1 VDAVHIRGYFVR
13 MSAILN
19 PYINLGGT
27 AREALEFYHA
37 ALGGSV
43 NIMSFEQGGMADQV
57 QPDEKDLVMH
67 GQVDGDNGFTLM
79 VSDSPAHMGGGQPLS
94 GFSVSL
100 SGDDEALLTGLWDK
114 LSEGGTISEP
124 LSKAPWGDSFGMFVD
139 KFGVPWMINISGGAS
154 A

>member
-1 VDAVHIRGYFVR
+1 

-19 PYINLGGT
+19 PYINLGGN

-43 NIMSFEQGGMADQV
+43 NVMSFADGGMADQV

-67 GQVDGDNGFTLM
+67 GQIDGDNGFTLM

-100 SGDDEALLTGLWDK
+100 SGDDKALLTGLWEK
-114 LSEGGTISEP
+114 LSSGGTVNQP
-124 LSKAPWGDSFGMFVD
+124 LVEAPWGDSFGMFTD
-139 KFGVPWMINISGGAS
+139 KFGVDWMVNISGGAS

>member
-1 VDAVHIRGYFVR
+1 

-19 PYINLGGT
+19 PYINLGGQ

-43 NIMSFEQGGMADQV
+43 NIMSFEQGGMAEQV
-57 QPDEKDLVMH
+57 QPGEKALVMH
-67 GQVDGDNGFTLM
+67 GQVDGDNGFTIM

-114 LSEGGTISEP
+114 LSEGGTIVEP
-124 LSKAPWGDSFGMFVD
+124 LAKAPWGDSFGMFTD
-139 KFGVPWMINISGGAS
+139 RFGVAWMVNISATP
-154 A
+154 AA

>member
-1 VDAVHIRGYFVR
+1 

-37 ALGGSV
+37 ALGGTV
-43 NIMSFEQGGMADQV
+43 NIMSFADGGMADQV

-79 VSDSPAHMGGGQPLS
+79 VSDSPAHMGGAQPLS

-100 SGDDEALLTGLWDK
+100 SGDDESLLTGLWEK
-114 LSEGGTISEP
+114 LSAGGTIVEP
-124 LSKAPWGDSFGMFVD
+124 LAKAPWGDSFGMFTD
-139 KFGVPWMINISGGAS
+139 RFGVQWMVNISGGEAAS

>member
-1 VDAVHIRGYFVR
+1 VDAVHIRDYRVG

-19 PYINLGGT
+19 PYINLHGH

-67 GQVDGDNGFTLM
+67 GQVDGDHGFTIM
-79 VSDSPAHMGGGQPLS
+79 VSDTPAHMDQGQSLGG
-94 GFSVSL
+94 FAVSL
-100 SGDDEALLTGLWDK
+100 SGDDEPLLTGLWEK
-114 LSEGGTISEP
+114 LSAGGKIVEP
-124 LSKAPWGDSFGMFVD
+124 LEKAPWGDSFGMFTD
-139 KFGVPWMINISGGAS
+139 RFGVAWMVNISGTAG
-154 A
+154 

>member
-1 VDAVHIRGYFVR
+1 
-13 MSAILN
+13 MAILN

-94 GFSVSL
+94 GFSVSM
-100 SGDDEALLTGLWDK
+100 SGAEEDLLTGLWAK
-114 LSEGGTISEP
+114 LSEGGTIIEP
-124 LSKAPWGDSFGMFVD
+124 LTKAPWGDSFGMFTD
-139 KFGVPWMINISGGAS
+139 KFGVPWMFNIGTGGAS

>member
-1 VDAVHIRGYFVR
+1 

-37 ALGGSV
+37 ALGGTV
-43 NIMSFEQGGMADQV
+43 NVMSFADGGMADQV

-79 VSDSPAHMGGGQPLS
+79 VSDSPAHMGGAQPVS
-94 GFSVSL
+94 GASISL
-100 SGDDEALLTGLWDK
+100 SGDDEPLLTDLWEK
-114 LSEGGTISEP
+114 LSAGGTIAQP
-124 LSKAPWGDSFGMFVD
+124 LEKAPWGDSFGMFTD
-139 KFGVPWMINISGGAS
+139 KFGVPWMVNISGAAS

>member
-1 VDAVHIRGYFVR
+1 MDTVHIRGYFLR

-19 PYINLGGT
+19 PYINLGGA

-43 NIMSFEQGGMADQV
+43 SVLTFEQGGMADQV

-67 GQVDGDNGFTLM
+67 GQVDGDQGFTIM
-79 VSDSPAHMGGGQPLS
+79 VSDSPAHMGGAQPIS

-100 SGDDEALLTGLWDK
+100 SGDDEALLTGLWQK
-114 LSEGGTISEP
+114 LSAGGTVSAP
-124 LSKAPWGDSFGMFVD
+124 LSKAPWGDSFGMFTD
-139 KFGVPWMINISGGAS
+139 KFGVPWMVNISGGAP